1 MVGGLPEVGGCT
13 FLISAS
19 IIRAGM
25 IAVYCRSGKK
35 DSISSIITPLPEVTV
50 VKKVKKQKEE
60 ES

>member
-1 MVGGLPEVGGCT
+1 MGGRDKPHREVKKPKKG
-13 FLISAS
+13 
-19 IIRAGM
+19 
-25 IAVYCRSGKK
+25 GKK